1 MKSRLMNAL
10 VRIFRREI
18 LRDPFLLEVKRWFRD
33 DGDNT
38 LRLSYPL
45 DAASV
50 VWDLGGYHG
59 DFAAE
64 ILQRY
69 GSQIFVFE
77 PVPDFYAQCVSRFA
91 ESARVQCLPFGLSRA
106 AGWFNISDSEDASS
120 FVRDAGDVSCV
131 LAEIRPVAVMFE
143 ELGVD
148 EVTLLK
154 INIEGGEFDVI
165 PALMD
170 ADLMKRVRFLQVQ
183 FHDFIPDAQAK
194 REQIRR
200 RLKETHK
207 EMWNYPFV
215 WECWVRK

>member
-1 MKSRLMNAL
+1 MKARLVNAV
-10 VRIFRREI
+10 VRVFRREI
-18 LRDPFLLEVKRWFRD
+18 LRDPFLLQVKRWFRD

-45 DAASV
+45 DATSV

-69 GSQIFVFE
+69 GSQIFIFE
-77 PVPDFYAQCVSRFA
+77 PVPNFYTHCAKRFD
-91 ESARVQCLPFGLSRA
+91 EKPGVQCLPFGLSRE
-106 AGWFNISDSEDASS
+106 AGWFNISDNEDASS
-120 FVRDAGDVSCV
+120 FVRDAGSASYVR
-131 LAEIRPVAVMFE
+131 AEIRPISAMFD

-170 ADLMKRVRFLQVQ
+170 ADLIQRVQFIQVQ
-183 FHDFIPDAQAK
+183 FHDFIPDAHAK
-194 REQIRR
+194 RKQIRR
-200 RLKETHK
+200 RLAETHQ

-215 WECWVRK
+215 WECWELK